1 MTFDLKKA
9 VHHSVL
15 ASPLW
20 RCTRGSEQG
29 QRNYGSYLCWQKK
42 AECESLQSA
51 KLGRY
56 LEKYKILIN
65 SFEFFSVPP
74 FLSSTRVTIHAERSL
89 KATCICTSVHPPVFT
104 HIIIPERLNEFS
116 CKLILQ
122 NFTQKS
128 YIWFIAMFS
137 NPPNVVSLNNNRKS
151 RISSHS
157 KGKGVP

>member
-56 LEKYKILIN
+56 LEKDKILIN

-74 FLSSTRVTIHAERSL
+74 FLSSARVSIHAERSL
-89 KATCICTSVHPPVFT
+89 NATCICPSARPPACPYP
-104 HIIIPERLNEFS
+104 HNYSRKAERFSLQIYIAEFYQKSDMWFNAMFCEFS
-116 CKLILQ
+116 KRCLRQ
-122 NFTQKS
+122 
-128 YIWFIAMFS
+128 
-137 NPPNVVSLNNNRKS
+137 
-151 RISSHS
+151 
-157 KGKGVP
+157 